1 MSEAKTLPTRAEVPE
16 ALTWNL
22 ELIYPTEQ
30 DWENDLKTVK
40 EMATTVRQ
48 FAGKVGQSATN
59 LYDVLVQAHDTFRK
73 LEKLY
78 VYASMKSNQDNANN
92 HYQGLLARV
101 SSLAA
106 KIQADIAF
114 MEPEIIAITDE
125 QLATFVQAEPRLHE
139 YSHYL
144 ENLRLKKDHVL
155 DAQTEALLSGAAEVF
170 DASSQ
175 TFSVLSDSDLE
186 FPYVEDENGDTVQL
200 SNGLYG
206 ALIESTDR
214 AVRQDA
220 FAALYSVYDQFQ
232 NTLAQTLT
240 GNVKSHNFMATAHHY
255 PNARA
260 AAMAADN
267 IPESVYDT
275 LVEQVN
281 AHLPLLHRYVALRK
295 QLLGVDE
302 LHMYDMYVPLTG
314 EPPLNYTY
322 DEARVEARKA
332 LAVLGEDYL
341 SHVDE
346 IFNNRYI
353 DVVENKGKTSGAYSG
368 GAYDTAPYELL
379 NWQDSVN
386 SLYTLVHETGHS
398 VHSWYTRHNQPY
410 QYGDYPIFLA
420 EIASTTNEN
429 LLTEYLL
436 QTQTDPQV
444 RAYLL
449 NYYLDGF
456 KGTVFRQTQFAE
468 FEHFIHTADAA
479 GEPLTADV
487 LDDYY
492 GDLNARYYGPA
503 VAEDPEIALEWSRIP
518 HFYYNYY
525 VYQYAT
531 GFAAASTLSQLML
544 TDGQPAVEHYLD
556 FLKSGS
562 SDYAINTMK
571 KAGLDMTQPDYL
583 EAAFAVF
590 EKRLNELESLIK
602 KD

>member
-1 MSEAKTLPTRAEVPE
+1 MSETKTLPTRAEVPE
-16 ALTWNL
+16 ELTWNL

-30 DWENDLKTVK
+30 DWESDLTAVKT
-40 EMATTVRQ
+40 MASKVNTFT
-48 FAGKVGQSATN
+48 GKVGLSASN
-59 LYDVLVQAHDTFRK
+59 LSDVLVEAHDTFRK

-78 VYASMKSNQDNANN
+78 VYASMKSNQDNGNN
-92 HYQGLLARV
+92 HFQGLLARV

-114 MEPEIIAITDE
+114 MEPEIIAISDQ
-125 QLATFVQAEPRLHE
+125 QLQEFLTAEPKLAE

-144 ENLRLKKDHVL
+144 DNLRLKKTHVL
-155 DAQTEALLSGAAEVF
+155 DASTEALLSGASEVF
-170 DASSQ
+170 EASSQ

-206 ALIESTDR
+206 ALIESTNRD
-214 AVRQDA
+214 VRHDA
-220 FAALYSVYDQFQ
+220 FTALYSVYDQFQ

-275 LVEQVN
+275 LIKQVD

-322 DEARVEARKA
+322 DQAKVEAKKA
-332 LAVLGEDYL
+332 LAVLGQDYL

-398 VHSWYTRHNQPY
+398 VHSWYTRHSQPY

-436 QTQTDPQV
+436 KTQTDPKV

-468 FEHFIHTADAA
+468 FEHFIHTTDAA
-479 GEPLTADV
+479 GQPLTADV

-531 GFAAASTLSQLML
+531 GFAAASSLSRLIM
-544 TDGQPAVEHYLD
+544 TEGQPAVERYLN

-571 KAGLDMTQPDYL
+571 KAGLDMTKPDYL